1 MAESEQPKMA
11 SAALR
16 HPIRVRAL
24 EAMIL
29 GQEVSATSLVKRGF
43 GKDLVALKG
52 RTFEQQQADWSYHLR
67 ALEKANCV
75 HLERKERRRGTWEK
89 FYRANAIAYF
99 SDEEWAAMDS
109 LERREI
115 SRVVAQGFIVQIEGA
130 MLAGTFDS
138 RPDRW
143 LVWEPLL
150 LDESGW
156 RELATAIGGI
166 YAEVKQIKKAAKERI
181 DAEGD
186 EVAPIRAT
194 FGIASFESPE
204 LPEPDDVEDTTA
216 SDDRR

>member
-1 MAESEQPKMA
+1 MA

-29 GQEVSATSLVKRGF
+29 GQEVSAISLVKHGF
-43 GKDLVALKG
+43 GKDLDVMKG
-52 RTFEQQQADWSYHLR
+52 RTFEQQQADWAYHLR

-75 HLERKERRRGTWEK
+75 HLKRKVPRRGAWEK

-99 SDEEWAAMDS
+99 SDEEWAAMAPPQ
-109 LERREI
+109 RREI

-130 MLAGTFDS
+130 IIAGTFDS

-143 LVWEPLL
+143 LVWEPLI
-150 LDESGW
+150 LDERGW
-156 RELATAIGGI
+156 RELATAIGGV
-166 YAEVKQIKKAAKERI
+166 YAEVKQIKQAAKERL
-181 DAEGD
+181 DAGGD
-186 EVAPIRAT
+186 EVTPMRAT

-204 LPEPDDVEDTTA
+204 LPELPKPDDAEHTTA
-216 SDDRR
+216 ADGRM